1 MKLSA
6 ILAASLFA
14 VSTVSA
20 LAQSATSSSA
30 TAATG
35 NANGAAA
42 GQAAAFR
49 CGGVADEDQKRMKAE
64 AGQHALM
71 LTFASGDGAYLAD
84 VDVEIRRGGKVV
96 VQGHCNGPIML
107 VDLAPAGSYEV
118 VATAQGRTQHQTVS
132 IGAKPASVTL
142 HWPR

>member
-1 MKLSA
+1 MNLSA

-14 VSTVSA
+14 VSSGSA

-30 TAATG
+30 TA
-35 NANGAAA
+35 NASGAAA
-42 GQAAAFR
+42 AESAAFR
-49 CGGVADEDQKRMKAE
+49 CGGVGDADQKRLKAE

-84 VDVEIRRGGKVV
+84 VDVQIRRAGQVV
-96 VQGHCNGPIML
+96 VEGHCSGPIML

-118 VATAQGRTQHQTVS
+118 VATAQGRTQRQTLS
-132 IGAKPASVTL
+132 IGGKPASVTL